1 MDLHR
6 IFRKITN
13 PIVESYHNWYHK
25 KPRIYSYNGLDV
37 HVLPNVFSPISN
49 NTTLALL
56 NYVDTLQLNLKT
68 VLELGCGTG
77 IVSVLADSKGGIVTA
92 SDINDIA
99 LNELSI
105 QSREDNRG
113 IISVYS
119 DLLENL
125 HFHFDYIL
133 INPPYMPKSPKDVLE
148 AAIMCG
154 DEFQYFNRL
163 FSQLRVRSISS
174 TTVLMVLPEKAE
186 IFAIGRRAAK
196 HHLKLK
202 TLKVNA
208 IKGERVVV
216 YEVVNEE

>member
-1 MDLHR
+1 MNIQS
-6 IFRKITN
+6 IFKKITN
-13 PIVESYHNWYHK
+13 PIVEGYQKWYHK
-25 KPRIYSYNGLDV
+25 KPRVFEYNGLSV
-37 HVLPNVFSPISN
+37 NVLPGIFSPISN
-49 NTTLALL
+49 ATTFALL
-56 NYVDTLQLNLKT
+56 NYINELDLTHKT

-77 IVSVLADSKGGIVTA
+77 IVSVLADEKGGIVTA
-92 SDINDIA
+92 SDINEDA

-105 QSREDNRG
+105 QTREENRM

-133 INPPYMPKSPKDVLE
+133 INPPYKPESPMNVED
-148 AAIMCG
+148 AATMCG
-154 DEFQYFNRL
+154 ADFKYFDRL

-174 TTVLMVLPEKAE
+174 TTVIMVLPEEAE
-186 IFAIGRRAAK
+186 IFAISRRAAK

-202 TLKVNA
+202 TLKVNM

-216 YEVVNEE
+216 YEVVVDE